1 MRSAPL
7 TLSAPIAVT
16 TTALNK
22 SLVRITCRLGTRSTM
37 TPPYSSSTSWVAVAI
52 AKPAPS
58 WAGVAPSEKN
68 WKGRA
73 TPKTK
78 LPNIET
84 VWPVQSSRKSRCRSG
99 SRMSGTFTRFVS
111 VWECE

>member
-68 WKGRA
+68 WKGNAENEIAEYRDRLA
-73 TPKTK
+73 CPEQPEVAMPER
-78 LPNIET
+78 LEDERNLHSI
-84 VWPVQSSRKSRCRSG
+84 RF
-99 SRMSGTFTRFVS
+99 RMGM
-111 VWECE
+111 